1 MDGELMRYSTGQA
14 KPARAER
21 QVASAAKEVY
31 DRVRLEALKAQ
42 GAMALG
48 GFMMDGLA
56 EMDAHR
62 ARLDNGNPVLQ
73 IALSEI
79 FGMTINQCNDLQRN
93 LYKPRWP
100 L

>member
-1 MDGELMRYSTGQA
+1 MDGELMHYNTGRA
-14 KPARAER
+14 KPARTDRE
-21 QVASAAKEVY
+21 VAAAAKEVY

-48 GFMMDGLA
+48 GFMMEGLA
-56 EMDAHR
+56 ELDARR
-62 ARLDNGNPVLQ
+62 ARLENGNPILQ

-79 FGMTINQCNDLQRN
+79 FGKAINQCHDLQDD
-93 LYKPRWP
+93 LYRSRWP